1 MQPFSSFAVRTLVM
15 DLFAVFVQTLNVTL
29 PVFSMVFLGIGLK
42 RAGWIDDAFINT
54 ASTLVFKGSMP
65 TLVFISIVKADLSQA
80 LLPGL
85 MLYFTAA
92 TLGCFA
98 LTWLWAIWR
107 VEKIER
113 GVYVQGAFRGNCGI
127 VGLALAASM
136 YGDFGL
142 SAGGLLV
149 GLVILLYNVLSV
161 VILAWYQP
169 DQKADWR
176 SISRGIITNPLIIG
190 TLVAIPVA
198 AVGLPIPDWMM
209 TSGEYF
215 AGLTLPLALICI
227 GGTLSLGALYEARRI
242 AFSAAAIKMTVF
254 PGLATF
260 VGWLCGFDGR
270 QLGLLFLYF
279 SAPTAAAS
287 FIMVQAMGGNA
298 RLAANI
304 VAVTTLAAS
313 ATITVGVFVL
323 SALGVI
329 ATR

>member
-1 MQPFSSFAVRTLVM
+1 M
-15 DLFAVFVQTLNVTL
+15 DLFAVFLQTLNVTL

-42 RAGWIDDAFINT
+42 KAGWIDDRFIET

-85 MLYFTAA
+85 MAFFTVA
-92 TLGCFA
+92 TFACFG

-107 VEKIER
+107 VERIER

-142 SAGGLLV
+142 SAGGILV
-149 GLVILLYNVLSV
+149 GLVILLYNTLSV
-161 VILAWYQP
+161 LILTWYQP
-169 DQKADWR
+169 DQQADWR
-176 SISRGIITNPLIIG
+176 SISRGIVTNPLIIG
-190 TLVAIPVA
+190 TVVAIPVA
-198 AVGLPIPDWMM
+198 AIGLPIPQWLM

-215 AGLTLPLALICI
+215 ARLTLPLALICI
-227 GGTLSLGALYEARRI
+227 GGTLSLGALYQARGI
-242 AFSAAAIKMTVF
+242 AFSASLIKMVIF
-254 PGLATF
+254 PAAATLAA
-260 VGWLCGFDGR
+260 WACGFEGR
-270 QLGLLFLYF
+270 QLGLLYLFF
-279 SAPTAAAS
+279 ATPSAAAS

-313 ATITVGVFVL
+313 ATITAGVFTL
-323 SALGVI
+323 TALGVI
-329 ATR
+329 

>member
-1 MQPFSSFAVRTLVM
+1 M
-15 DLFAVFVQTLNVTL
+15 DLFAVFLQTLNVTL

-42 RAGWIDDAFINT
+42 KAGWIDDRFIDT

-85 MLYFTAA
+85 MAFFTVA
-92 TLGCFA
+92 TFACFG

-107 VEKIER
+107 VERIER

-142 SAGGLLV
+142 SAGGILV
-149 GLVILLYNVLSV
+149 GLVILLYNTLSV
-161 VILAWYQP
+161 LILTWYQP
-169 DQKADWR
+169 DQQADWR
-176 SISRGIITNPLIIG
+176 SISRGIATNPLIIG
-190 TLVAIPVA
+190 TVVAIPVA
-198 AVGLPIPDWMM
+198 AIGAPIPEWLM

-215 AGLTLPLALICI
+215 ARLTLPLALICI
-227 GGTLSLGALYEARRI
+227 GGTLSLGALYEARGI
-242 AFSAAAIKMTVF
+242 AFSASLIKMVIF
-254 PGLATF
+254 PAGATLAA
-260 VGWLCGFDGR
+260 WLCGFAGR
-270 QLGLLFLYF
+270 ELGLLYLFF
-279 SAPTAAAS
+279 ATPSAAAS

-313 ATITVGVFVL
+313 ATITAGVFTL
-323 SALGVI
+323 TALGVI
-329 ATR
+329 

>member
-1 MQPFSSFAVRTLVM
+1 M
-15 DLFAVFVQTLNVTL
+15 DLFAVFLQTLNVTL

-42 RAGWIDDAFINT
+42 KAGWIDDRFINT

-85 MLYFTAA
+85 LAFFTVA
-92 TLGCFA
+92 TFACFGLA
-98 LTWLWAIWR
+98 WLWAIWR
-107 VEKIER
+107 VETAER

-142 SAGGLLV
+142 SAGGILV
-149 GLVILLYNVLSV
+149 GLVILLYNTLSV
-161 VILAWYQP
+161 LILTWYQP
-169 DQKADWR
+169 GQQADWR
-176 SISRGIITNPLIIG
+176 SISRGIATNPLVIG
-190 TLVAIPVA
+190 ALAAIPVA
-198 AVGLPIPDWMM
+198 AIELPIPQWLM

-215 AGLTLPLALICI
+215 ARLTLPLALICI
-227 GGTLSLGALYEARRI
+227 GGTLSLGALYQARGI
-242 AFSAAAIKMTVF
+242 AFSAALVKMVVF
-254 PGLATF
+254 PGVATLAA
-260 VGWLCGFDGR
+260 WSLGFEQR
-270 QLGLLFLYF
+270 QLSLLFLF
-279 SAPTAAAS
+279 FATPSAAAS

-313 ATITVGVFVL
+313 VTITAGVFTL
-323 SALGVI
+323 TALGAI
-329 ATR
+329 